1 MKKFGLILMCIMMAV
16 LSACSGGTTAK
27 ELNMTELAEKLKTS
41 GAFEQNISSTMAQVK
56 AEKAVKRYGA
66 DSADVQDAVY
76 YTCVG
81 ATAAEILIFQCTDE
95 AAAKRVYALADTHL
109 TDLQNTYQSYAP
121 AEAQKVA
128 NAVKQQYGKYVIVV
142 VSSNADTVKSVIAE
156 ETK

>member
-1 MKKFGLILMCIMMAV
+1 MNVMKKFGLILMCMMMVV
-16 LSACSGGTTAK
+16 LSACAGGTTAK

-56 AEKAVKRYGA
+56 AEKAVKMYGA
-66 DSADVQDAVY
+66 DAADVQD
-76 YTCVG
+76 VG
-81 ATAAEILIFQCTDE
+81 ATAAEILIFQCPDE

-142 VSSNADTVKSVIAE
+142 V
-156 ETK
+156 